1 MPPAPDDTFSMRA
14 ILYDK
19 SCDCPASE
27 LARRALADARVE
39 FESRS
44 LEAHPVDR
52 DGALRLARGA
62 KRFLVKTGA
71 GFVRRDAVEEPV
83 SDAQALE
90 WLLHEDGLLRVPVLV
105 WGDMLVRGYT
115 DELYEQAL
123 SQGPAPGGERR

>member
-1 MPPAPDDTFSMRA
+1 MRA

-19 SCDCPASE
+19 ACDCPASE
-27 LARRALADARVE
+27 LARRALARARVN

-44 LEAHPVDR
+44 LESHPVDR
-52 DGALRLARGA
+52 SAALELAGAAR
-62 KRFLVKTGA
+62 RFFIKAGA
-71 GFVRRDAVEEPV
+71 GFVRHDADQEPE
-83 SDAQALE
+83 SETQALE

-123 SQGPAPGGERR
+123 SNGPAPGGERR

>member
-1 MPPAPDDTFSMRA
+1 MRA

-19 SCDCPASE
+19 ACDCPASE
-27 LARRALADARVE
+27 LARRALAQARVD

-44 LEAHPVDR
+44 LESHPVDR
-52 DGALRLARGA
+52 SAALELAGLPR
-62 KRFLVKTGA
+62 RFFIKA
-71 GFVRRDAVEEPV
+71 GQEPL
-83 SDAQALE
+83 SETQALE

-123 SQGPAPGGERR
+123 SNGPAPGGERR

>member
-1 MPPAPDDTFSMRA
+1 MRA

-19 SCDCPASE
+19 RCDCPASE
-27 LARRALADARVE
+27 LARRALTDASVD

-71 GFVRRDAVEEPV
+71 GFVRRDAVQEPV
-83 SDAQALE
+83 SDAQALD

-105 WGDMLVRGYT
+105 WGDLLVRGYT
-115 DELYEQAL
+115 DELYARAL
-123 SQGPAPGGERR
+123 AEPPAPTCMSK

>member
-1 MPPAPDDTFSMRA
+1 MRA

-19 SCDCPASE
+19 ACDCPASE
-27 LARRALADARVE
+27 LARRALAEARVD

-44 LEAHPVDR
+44 LESHPVDKKA
-52 DGALRLARGA
+52 ALELARGA
-62 KRFLVKTGA
+62 RRFLIKTGP
-71 GFVRRDAVEEPV
+71 GFLRRDADREPV
-83 SDAQALE
+83 SEAQAIE